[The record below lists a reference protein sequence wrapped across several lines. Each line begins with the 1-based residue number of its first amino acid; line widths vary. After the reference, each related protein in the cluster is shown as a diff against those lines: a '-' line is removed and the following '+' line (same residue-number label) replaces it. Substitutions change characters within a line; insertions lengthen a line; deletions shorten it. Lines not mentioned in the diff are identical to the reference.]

1 MAKWLWRKKRF
12 AKSRRMALALGAVL
26 LVLGIPGPAA
36 GRAQSLQSEE
46 PFQGTVVCMP
56 AGPWKPVEGECLLAG
71 PAAYQARLAAQ
82 GIALPLRPLPARP
95 VDPALANVPYLYG
108 RVSETN
114 APVYGSLKDAEKGAR
129 KRAVRR
135 LEVGPRGLTYVSYQ
149 DQAVVDG
156 KRFYMVAP
164 GNWMTANEVSRIS
177 PAYFR
182 GLEFFATPS
191 HDFGWILET
200 VQTRFVPGGGQDDPA
215 GRYLYRY
222 EVVQIY
228 SQQEADG
235 ETWYLIGPDQWIP
248 ERVVGRVMVNPTP
261 PEGVEN
267 GRWVEVNLYEQ
278 TLSVYEDGQL
288 RFATLV
294 STGVEPFW
302 TRPGLFQIYARLET
316 ETMRG
321 VFEADRS
328 DYYYLEDVPWTMY
341 FDEARALHGA
351 YWHNGFGYPRSH
363 GCVNMALADAHWVFN
378 WAQEG
383 DWVYVWDPSGRTPVD
398 PDAYAS
404 GGA

>member
-1 MAKWLWRKKRF
+1 MRPDERERNPTLRGTILF
-12 AKSRRMALALGAVL
+12 LGSIL
-26 LVLGIPGPAA
+26 LLLGGMVAPA
-36 GRAQSLQSEE
+36 RAQSLEDE
-46 PFQGTVVCMP
+46 PFQGAVVCLP
-56 AGPWKPVEGECLLAG
+56 DGRWKLPEGECYFSG
-71 PAAYQARLAAQ
+71 PASYRARLASQ
-82 GIALPLRPLPARP
+82 GISLPLQPLPAHP
-95 VDPALANVPYLYG
+95 VDPALASVPYLYG
-108 RVSETN
+108 RVHVEN
-114 APVYGSLKDAEKGAR
+114 APVYGSLDDARKGAR

-135 LEVGPRGLTYVSYQ
+135 LEVGPRGLTYISYR

-156 KRFYMVAP
+156 ARFYMVAP

-182 GLEFFATPS
+182 GLEFAATPP

-200 VQTRFVPGGGQDDPA
+200 VQTKRSPGSRGDYSGH
-215 GRYLYRY
+215 YLYRY

-228 SQQEADG
+228 SGREVEGQ
-235 ETWYLIGPDQWIP
+235 TWYLIAPDQWIP
-248 ERVVGRVMVNPTP
+248 ERVVGRVMVNTTP
-261 PEGVEN
+261 PAGVEN
-267 GRWVEVNLYEQ
+267 GRWIEVNLYEQ
-278 TLSVYEDGQL
+278 TLSVYDHGRL

-294 STGVEPFW
+294 STGVAPFW
-302 TRPGLFQIYARLET
+302 TRPGLFQIRARLET

-363 GCVNMALADAHWVFN
+363 GCVNMALADAHWLFN
-378 WAQEG
+378 WAQTG
-383 DWVYVWDPSGRTPVD
+383 DWVYVWDPSGETPVD
-398 PDAYAS
+398 PDAYLS